1 MSAQP
6 VSFDQHPPH
15 GHPDNKGPSTQK
27 DDKPST
33 ASHPPPTKPDPTTSA
48 PFSKINPQGTTGP
61 GNNASQGRDAASHA
75 SGPSQLADLEVRL
88 RKAIRQY
95 PDFPKEGIL
104 FEDILPI
111 FSSPSLHSDLINA
124 LELRIKQS
132 FSSPPDVIVAL
143 ESRGFLFGP
152 TLALRFG
159 ASFVPVRKQGKL
171 PGPVETEA
179 FEKEY
184 GQDFFQIQQGAIQKG
199 QKVLVVDDLMATG
212 GSAAC
217 AGNLTKKLGGE
228 LLGYVFLMELTF
240 LNGRKKLDA
249 PVHTLLE
256 GQESKEDKESIDD
269 KLPLGR
275 TKESKD
281 EAKPVTE
288 AGGAAATERP

>member
-6 VSFDQHPPH
+6 VSFAQHPPH
-15 GHPDNKGPSTQK
+15 GHPDDKGPSTQK

-33 ASHPPPTKPDPTTSA
+33 ASHPPPTKPDPTTSQ

-61 GNNASQGRDAASHA
+61 GNNATQGRVAASHA
-75 SGPSQLADLEVRL
+75 SGPAQLADLEVRL
-88 RKAIRQY
+88 RKAIRQF
-95 PDFPKEGIL
+95 PDFPQEGIL

-111 FSSPSLHSDLINA
+111 FANPSLHSDLITA

-132 FSSPPDVIVAL
+132 FPSTPDVIIGL

-152 TLALRFG
+152 TLAYTLG
-159 ASFVPVRKQGKL
+159 ASFVPVRKKGKL

-184 GQDFFQIQQGAIQKG
+184 GQDYFQIQQGAIQKG
-199 QKVLVVDDLMATG
+199 QKVLVVDDLIATG

-240 LNGRKKLDA
+240 LKGRDKLDA
-249 PVHTLLE
+249 PVHTLLA
-256 GQESKEDKESIDD
+256 GQESKEETIDD

-275 TKESKD
+275 TKESAD
-281 EAKPVTE
+281 QVEPVQD
-288 AGGAAATERP
+288 AGGAAASERP